1 MKHLFLI
8 TAISVILF
16 SACNLNQ
23 EKPQKVIIGDSSSYL
38 ALADTIIT
46 DVVILN
52 SSDDEWT
59 EYTLR
64 NLNNSMLVDKI
75 FKAVYAG
82 DLQPYEFFQNLPLS
96 IKDIE
101 ALEEKPEFS
110 RDKIGKIQFEE
121 AWYYDS
127 KNQKM
132 IKKVHS
138 MMLAYEYYNS
148 LGELRGY
155 KPAFKVYFNQ

>member
-1 MKHLFLI
+1 MKHLFQI
-8 TAISVILF
+8 TAIALIFF

-23 EKPQKVIIGDSSSYL
+23 EKPQQVTIGDSSNYL
-38 ALADTIIT
+38 ILADTIIT

-59 EYTLR
+59 DYTLR

-75 FKAVYAG
+75 FEAVYAG
-82 DLQPYEFFQNLPLS
+82 KLKPYEFFHNNPLS
-96 IKDIE
+96 IKDIK
-101 ALEEKPEFS
+101 ALEEKSEFS

-121 AWYYDS
+121 AWYYDN